1 MGWALRA
8 LWGKWVCAT
17 VGEGWEGHSRAQPD
31 ASYSWPLPILS
42 AHLGRNRYF
51 PCTLPCWVPPPWHG
65 IFSADQCYSKYT
77 SQLPPVLTCL
87 GVLASIL
94 DIPVIVLTFQIL
106 CYLMKTWG
114 HNLVI
119 LVMATCYHMKINPW
133 VGSSLDDQVQCSEKV
148 SVGFSPFS
156 LPPQPYE
163 KKANSSRVLWC
174 QRFSPESTFQGVPWG
189 SSQSDQSPSL
199 LLILPVGF
207 WGTEFPVP
215 RASVGATL
223 PSTRA
228 NSF

>member
-119 LVMATCYHMKINPW
+119 LVMATCYHMKITPW
-133 VGSSLDDQVQCSEKV
+133 VGSSLDDQRFSVQKR
-148 SVGFSPFS
+148 SVWGFLLFPSHLS
-156 LPPQPYE
+156 LMRKRQTAAEYYGARDLVQ
-163 KKANSSRVLWC
+163 KALSRVCL
-174 QRFSPESTFQGVPWG
+174 GAVH
-189 SSQSDQSPSL
+189 SQTSL
-199 LLILPVGF
+199 LLCF
-207 WGTEFPVP
+207 
-215 RASVGATL
+215 
-223 PSTRA
+223 
-228 NSF
+228 